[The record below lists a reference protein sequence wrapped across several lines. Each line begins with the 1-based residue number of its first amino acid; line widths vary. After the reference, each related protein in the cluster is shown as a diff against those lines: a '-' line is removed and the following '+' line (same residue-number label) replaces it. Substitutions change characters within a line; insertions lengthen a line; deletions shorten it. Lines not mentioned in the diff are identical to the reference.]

1 MTTDTSEKGLED
13 LIAAAMAGS
22 GHAAPGSSAVAQPTA
37 LYGGTGWMLG
47 DWHDYDRD
55 FAVDRG
61 QLAAFLQATQPRVA
75 EALDLGHDGPTRQQF
90 LARLQGVI
98 TKRGVIDVLRHGLKH
113 GPLHLDLFYGTPT
126 PGNVRAAELH
136 AANRFSVTRQLRY
149 SREATAT
156 ENPTGPGPVPVHQ
169 RPAGGDL

>member
-37 LYGGTGWMLG
+37 LYGGTGWILG

-55 FAVDRG
+55 FAVDLV
-61 QLAAFLQATQPRVA
+61 QLSAYIEATQPRVV

-90 LARLQGVI
+90 LARLQGEI
-98 TKRGVIDVLRHGLKH
+98 TKRGVIDVLRHG
-113 GPLHLDLFYGTPT
+113 
-126 PGNVRAAELH
+126 
-136 AANRFSVTRQLRY
+136 
-149 SREATAT
+149 
-156 ENPTGPGPVPVHQ
+156 
-169 RPAGGDL
+169 